1 MVTDML
7 QESTKKALSEMKEV
21 KVFKELMPNVY
32 DYYKDSELLMDEW
45 FYLDIDTFLYNNLLN
60 VDVTVFTKHVKELAE
75 KYDVEDTAIDNEEI
89 LIYPT
94 YLMKYVYIHM
104 KEFERNDKMTK
115 LLNLVPTK

>member
-1 MVTDML
+1 ML
-7 QESTKKALSEMKEV
+7 DEISKKALSELKEV

-32 DYYKDSELLMDEW
+32 DYYKDNELLVDEC

-60 VDVTVFTKHVKELAE
+60 VDIKVFTKHVKELAE

-104 KEFERNDKMTK
+104 KDFEKENKK
-115 LLNLVPTK
+115 

>member
-7 QESTKKALSEMKEV
+7 DEISKKALSELKEV

-32 DYYKDSELLMDEW
+32 DYYKDSELLMSEW

-60 VDVTVFTKHVKELAE
+60 VDIKVFTKHVKELAE

-104 KEFERNDKMTK
+104 KEFEKNDKITK

>member
-1 MVTDML
+1 ML
-7 QESTKKALSEMKEV
+7 DEISKKTLSELKEV

-32 DYYKDSELLMDEW
+32 DYYKDSELLMSEW

-60 VDVTVFTKHVKELAE
+60 VDINVFTKHVKELAE

-104 KEFERNDKMTK
+104 KEFEKNDKITK

>member
-1 MVTDML
+1 MVKDML
-7 QESTKKALSEMKEV
+7 DETSKKALSEMKEV

-32 DYYKDSELLMDEW
+32 DYYKDSELLMSEW

-60 VDVTVFTKHVKELAE
+60 VDIKLFTKHVKELAE

-104 KEFERNDKMTK
+104 KDFEKENKK
-115 LLNLVPTK
+115 

>member
-1 MVTDML
+1 ML
-7 QESTKKALSEMKEV
+7 DGTSKKALSETKEV

-32 DYYKDSELLMDEW
+32 NYYKDSELIMDEW

-60 VDVTVFTKHVKELAE
+60 VDIKLFTKHVKELAE

-94 YLMKYVYIHM
+94 YLMKYVYTHM
-104 KEFERNDKMTK
+104 KDFETK
-115 LLNLVPTK
+115 NKK